1 LEFPETSQSLI
12 ARIKDLADEAAWTEF
27 LGIYRPVVYRM
38 ARRRGMQDADAQDV
52 TQRVFLAIAQ
62 AINNWQPGPGR
73 PPFRA
78 WLVTITR
85 NAATKALARRRPDM
99 GAGSTSVVELL
110 NAEPA
115 DEGATAEFK
124 LDSRRATIRWA
135 AEQIRPQFSEVTW
148 RLFWETVI
156 EGRAVS
162 EVAAETG
169 RSAGAIYMA
178 RFHVSQRL
186 KEKVLEVS
194 AQWEI

>member
-1 LEFPETSQSLI
+1 LI
-12 ARIKDLADEAAWTEF
+12 ARIKDLADDAAWAQF

-62 AINNWQPGPGR
+62 AINRWQPGPNR

-85 NAATKALARRRPDM
+85 NAATKCLARRRPDV
-99 GAGSTSVVELL
+99 GAGSSSVVELL

-115 DEGATAEFK
+115 DEDASAEF
-124 LDSRRATIRWA
+124 LSDSRRAAIRWA
-135 AEQIRPQFSEVTW
+135 AEQVRPQFSEITW

-169 RSAGAIYMA
+169 RSAGAVYMA
-178 RFHVSQRL
+178 RFRVSQRL
-186 KEKVLEVS
+186 KDKILEVS
-194 AQWEI
+194 AHWEI